1 MGRCGQALRQYRT
14 DCGKLIKN
22 SDGTPNYQV
31 PNKYKDKISEEVW
44 VSFVNYRMTED
55 FKVKYL
61 LY

>member
-14 DCGKLIKN
+14 DAGKYIKN
-22 SDGTPNYQV
+22 TDGTPNYQV
-31 PNKYKDKISEEVW
+31 PKRYKDMISEEVW